1 MTLHPLKT
9 FLLALVMLLPALTAQ
24 ADHLSVEDEL
34 ILLFEME
41 EGYYQARSEAVLDVS
56 VTDESLRELALHP
69 DWRVRSQAAILLGWR
84 QQPELSSAVYE
95 AQSVP
100 GREGRIHRFMAEAF
114 REPAASPAIL
124 ERMLHAPDADV
135 VKAAL
140 AHSLVGLYEGWGED
154 MIGILGAARTEKLA
168 VAAIAAFRWAEPVS
182 GLAGLRIAL
191 ERPEAKLRETAAS
204 VAAWRADGL
213 ELAAELRMAL
223 TDSDSRTRAMA
234 ARALGY
240 LQDLDGAGA
249 LLPILDDPSAE
260 VRLHALR
267 SLDRVAPELAARE
280 LATSRLSGEVD
291 ERVLRVQNR
300 IRAR

>member
-1 MTLHPLKT
+1 MNIHLLKT
-9 FLLALVMLLPALTAQ
+9 LLLAGALLLPALSAQ
-24 ADHLSVEDEL
+24 AHHLSAEEEL

-41 EGYYQARSEAVLDVS
+41 EGYYQARSEAVVDDS
-56 VTDESLRELALHP
+56 VTDDSLRELALHP
-69 DWRVRSQAAILLGWR
+69 DWRVRSQAAILLSWR
-84 QQPELSSAVYE
+84 QQPELSSAIYE
-95 AQSVP
+95 ATSVP

-114 REPAASPAIL
+114 RDPASSPAIL
-124 ERMLHAPDADV
+124 ERMLHAPEADV

-140 AHSLVGLYEGWGED
+140 AHSLVGLYDGWGED
-154 MIGILGAARTEKLA
+154 MIGILGAARSEKLA
-168 VAAIAAFRWAEPVS
+168 VAAIAAFRWAES
-182 GLAGLRIAL
+182 EAGLAGLRIAL
-191 ERPEAKLRETAAS
+191 DRPEAKLRETAAS

-213 ELAAELRMAL
+213 ELATELRMAL
-223 TDSDSRTRAMA
+223 TDGDSATRAMA

-240 LQDLDGAGA
+240 LRDLGGAEA

-280 LATSRLSGEVD
+280 LATSRLAGEVD

-300 IRAR
+300 IRSR